1 VSSVP
6 PDLRNRLERLIR
18 TCAREV
24 DGLLQVER
32 RLFAERLDTEKMLTL
47 DQRPDLQD
55 RIESFAARFG
65 RLQDNLAGKLLPTY
79 FSASGEPPR
88 LMADMLDRA
97 ERVGL
102 LRSSDEWL
110 DARRL
115 RNLLVHEYLEDKAD
129 LVLHLTRARSA
140 IPLLTDTFEST
151 RAAVARLLQGPTQ

>member
-1 VSSVP
+1 
-6 PDLRNRLERLIR
+6 
-18 TCAREV
+18 
-24 DGLLQVER
+24 
-32 RLFAERLDTEKMLTL
+32 
-47 DQRPDLQD
+47 
-55 RIESFAARFG
+55 
-65 RLQDNLAGKLLPTY
+65 
-79 FSASGEPPR
+79 
-88 LMADMLDRA
+88 MADMLDRA

-129 LVLHLTRARSA
+129 LVLHLTPRARSA